1 MTALDSDLYDGA
13 ARAFLT
19 INKTYQFTS
28 ELLGHVDGAVVELV
42 RNKILTLFTMGRR
55 MTKNFRWE
63 RWSVPPNN
71 ALAPMVVNVLARFLC
86 LKWIKRL
93 L

>member
-1 MTALDSDLYDGA
+1 MTTLDSNLYDAA

-19 INKTYQFTS
+19 INKTYQ
-28 ELLGHVDGAVVELV
+28 LLGHVDGAIVELV
-42 RNKILTLFTMGRR
+42 RNKLLTLFTMGRR

-63 RWSVPPNN
+63 RWSAPPNN

-86 LKWIKRL
+86 F
-93 L
+93 